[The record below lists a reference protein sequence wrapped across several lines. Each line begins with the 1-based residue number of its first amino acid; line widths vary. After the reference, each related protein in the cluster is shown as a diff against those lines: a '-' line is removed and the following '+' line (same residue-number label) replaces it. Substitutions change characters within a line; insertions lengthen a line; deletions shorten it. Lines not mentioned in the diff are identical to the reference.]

1 MADVGRDGPVGNQ
14 ASAQLFRLT
23 HCRSVR
29 DRLPFFMMATD
40 LHSELARLIKAD
52 FGEVIWRDR
61 VRLQAVVTEVSPL
74 TGHTPLYDAVVGRK
88 LSAVRWLVRLGG
100 RVREGG
106 EDGNPWH
113 AALRMT
119 EPLPTLELLLTSGAM
134 TTIDLNAC
142 ADELRALERGA
153 LHQRVADGARRLY
166 LDACRRI
173 ERTPDPPV
181 RTDA

>member
-1 MADVGRDGPVGNQ
+1 
-14 ASAQLFRLT
+14 
-23 HCRSVR
+23 
-29 DRLPFFMMATD
+29 MATD

-61 VRLQAVVTEVSPL
+61 LRLQDVVTAVSPL
-74 TGHTPLYDAVVGRK
+74 TGHTPLYDAVVGHK

-100 RVREGG
+100 RVREVG

-113 AALRMT
+113 AALRLT
-119 EPLPTLELLLTSGAM
+119 DPLPTLELLLTSRAIS
-134 TTIDLNAC
+134 TIDLTAC

-173 ERTPDPPV
+173 ERTPDPPA